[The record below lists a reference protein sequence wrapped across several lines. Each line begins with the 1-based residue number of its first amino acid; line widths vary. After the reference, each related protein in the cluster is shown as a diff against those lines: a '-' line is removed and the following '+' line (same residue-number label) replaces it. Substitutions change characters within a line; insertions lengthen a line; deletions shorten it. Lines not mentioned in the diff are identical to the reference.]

1 MTTPNIEEL
10 YDKLRHELLARR
22 LLIDTGVPGVYGR
35 SQAFERV
42 IDGIDHAFTTAS
54 ADDGAEVLR
63 FPPIINRKNFE
74 KVEYIKAFPQLMG
87 IIHTFAGN
95 DKQHR
100 ELLRKFEAG
109 EDWTRDLTGAEVVLK
124 PAACYPVYPTMTGV
138 LPPGGRIID
147 VLSYCFRHEP
157 SPDPARMMMF
167 RMHEH
172 IRFAAPDE
180 VKVWRD
186 LWFARSQRVLSA
198 IGLPARAE
206 VANDPFFGRTGKVL
220 AQNQRDAE
228 LKFELLVPI
237 HTEEAPTAVV
247 SLNYHQDHF
256 AHLFDIK
263 LADGTYAHTSC
274 IGFGMERIAI
284 ALFVHHGFDPKE
296 WPASVRATL
305 GW

>member
-1 MTTPNIEEL
+1 MTTPIIEEL

-22 LLIDTGVPGVYGR
+22 LLIDTGVLGVYGR
-35 SQAFERV
+35 SATFERI
-42 IDGIDHAFTTAS
+42 IDGIDHAFDTAS

-87 IIHTFAGN
+87 IIHTFTGN

-100 ELLRKFEAG
+100 ELLRKFEEG
-109 EDWTRDLTGAEVVLK
+109 EDWTRELAAADVVLK

-180 VKVWRD
+180 VKTWRD

-198 IGLPARAE
+198 MGLPARAE

-237 HTEEAPTAVV
+237 HTEEAPTALV

-284 ALFVHHGFDPKE
+284 ALLVHHGFDPKE

>member
-1 MTTPNIEEL
+1 MTPPPIEEL
-10 YDKLRHELLARR
+10 YDTLRNELLNRR
-22 LLIDTGVPGVYGR
+22 LLIDTGVPGLYGR
-35 SQAFERV
+35 SQLFERI

-63 FPPIINRKNFE
+63 FPPIINRASFE

-87 IIHTFAGN
+87 IIHTFTGN
-95 DKQHR
+95 DKAHR
-100 ELLRKFEAG
+100 ELLRKVEAH
-109 EDWTRDLTGAEVVLK
+109 EDWTKDLDAAAVVLK
-124 PAACYPVYPTMTGV
+124 PAACYPVYPTMTGT
-138 LPPGGRIID
+138 LPAGGKIVD
-147 VLSYCFRHEP
+147 VMSYCFRHEP

-180 VKVWRD
+180 VKTWRD
-186 LWFARSQRVLSA
+186 LWFARSQRVLA
-198 IGLPARAE
+198 AMGLHCRAE

-228 LKFELLVPI
+228 LKFELLVTI

-256 AHLFDIK
+256 AHLFDIR

-274 IGFGMERIAI
+274 IGFGMERLAI
-284 ALFVHHGFDPKE
+284 ALLVHHGFDPHT
-296 WPASVRATL
+296 WPAAVKTTL